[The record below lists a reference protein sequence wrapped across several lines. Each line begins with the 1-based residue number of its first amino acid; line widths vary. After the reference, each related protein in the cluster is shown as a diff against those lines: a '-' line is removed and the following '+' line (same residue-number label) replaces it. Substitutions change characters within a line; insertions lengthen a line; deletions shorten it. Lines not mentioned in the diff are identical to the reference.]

1 MALEAV
7 VFPQDPLFSSS
18 SSSYPTTTKD
28 YFYSSW
34 NHHHDYQE
42 KLLIGIINNN
52 NNNINIF
59 QHQSTLHHHHHATT
73 TTTTNNNNSDS
84 YCNNN
89 SPPSIDQWDHHSHY
103 SSTSSPD
110 CCAATTTVDQPS
122 SFPSTTTT
130 GRRKRRRTKTTKN
143 KEEIENQRMTHIA
156 VERNRRKQMND
167 YLAVL
172 RSLMPPSYVQ
182 RGDQASIIGGA
193 INFVKELE
201 QLLQSMEGQKK
212 PNRDTTGGAAAMNS
226 SRKPSSSPPFAEFFT
241 FPQYT
246 TRAHNQQQG
255 NNNTTTMA
263 AEQQQKQ
270 WSAADIEVTMVD
282 THANLKIL
290 SKKRNGQLMK
300 MVVGLQSLRFT
311 ILHLNVTTF
320 HDLVLYSVSVKV
332 EDGCELNTVDEI
344 AAAVNQLISVVQE
357 EKDTHLE
364 KLYYWLGAFYFGTD
378 FYLLYCISHEHAA
391 IRVFFISFYI
401 AKVCMQL

>member
-18 SSSYPTTTKD
+18 SYPTTKAD
-28 YFYSSW
+28 YFHSSFLGAGGPSW
-34 NHHHDYQE
+34 THHHDHQE

-52 NNNINIF
+52 NIF
-59 QHQSTLHHHHHATT
+59 EHQSNLHHHHATT
-73 TTTTNNNNSDS
+73 TTTNNNSDS
-84 YCNNN
+84 CNNN
-89 SPPSIDQWDHHSHY
+89 SPASNDQWDHHSHY

-110 CCAATTTVDQPS
+110 CAATTTVDQPS
-122 SFPSTTTT
+122 FPATTTT

-201 QLLQSMEGQKK
+201 QLLQSMEAQKK
-212 PNRDTTGGAAAMNS
+212 PNHGGAAAMHS
-226 SRKPSSSPPFAEFFT
+226 SGPSSSSSPFAEFFT

-246 TRAHNQQQG
+246 TRAHHNQQQQG
-255 NNNTTTMA
+255 NNTTTMA
-263 AEQQQKQ
+263 A
-270 WSAADIEVTMVD
+270 AVADIEVTMVD
-282 THANLKIL
+282 NHANLKIL
-290 SKKRNGQLMK
+290 SKKRNGQLIK
-300 MVVGLQSLRFT
+300 MVVGLQSLRLT
-311 ILHLNVTTF
+311 ILHLNVTTL

-332 EDGCELNTVDEI
+332 EDECQLNTVDEI
-344 AAAVNQLISVVQE
+344 AAAVNQLLSALQQE
-357 EKDTHLE
+357 P
-364 KLYYWLGAFYFGTD
+364 
-378 FYLLYCISHEHAA
+378 SS
-391 IRVFFISFYI
+391 SFNSI
-401 AKVCMQL
+401 N